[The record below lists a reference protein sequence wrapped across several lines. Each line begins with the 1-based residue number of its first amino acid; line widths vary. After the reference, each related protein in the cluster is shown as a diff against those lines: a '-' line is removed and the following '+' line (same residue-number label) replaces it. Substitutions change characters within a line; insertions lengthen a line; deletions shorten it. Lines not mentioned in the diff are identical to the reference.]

1 MVRSPSLAGAILS
14 GKPRN
19 GPHRLRTG
27 TGGKGAM
34 RRLALLVGSILLA
47 LTALSWAGSAPVV
60 IAQEGYTPDA
70 EELAFVDLVNGY
82 RASLGLGTLT
92 LNYELGAAADYHS
105 YDMATN
111 NYFDHYALDGTD
123 PGTNI
128 QNFGY
133 TGYPWAENIASGMAT
148 AQEVLIAWQ
157 NSPEHDATMRNPAFT
172 EIGIG
177 RHYNEA
183 SYYGWYWTATYG
195 GGEAPAPVETA
206 PAHVEILPEP
216 VVAAP
221 AADAPLLTQT
231 ELDGNVVLDGSTST
245 VQEPATIVTNDG
257 GVVELQQPVVN
268 ADGDRAVSTGGNPVA
283 DGTGDTV
290 IYGDINTGGVTGE
303 SIVYEPPS
311 LTVAGDG
318 PAPAPATTTTSTTTT
333 TTTISSPPPAE
344 PVVTDPTFSETTV
357 TNISMEEGNGRAIGR

>member
-1 MVRSPSLAGAILS
+1 
-14 GKPRN
+14 
-19 GPHRLRTG
+19 
-27 TGGKGAM
+27 M
-34 RRLALLVGSILLA
+34 RRLALLVSGLLLA
-47 LTALSWAGSAPVV
+47 LTALTWAGSAPVV
-60 IAQEGYTPDA
+60 TAQEGYAPDA

-92 LNYELGAAADYHS
+92 LNYELGAAADYKS

-111 NYFDHYALDGTD
+111 NYFDHYGLDGTD

-128 QNFGY
+128 QRFGY
-133 TGYPWAENIASGMAT
+133 TGYPWAENIASGMGT

-157 NSPEHDATMRNPAFT
+157 NSPEHDATMRNPNFT

-177 RHYNEA
+177 RAYNEA

-195 GGEAPAPVETA
+195 GGEAPAPVEAA
-206 PAHVEILPEP
+206 PAAPVDTLPDP

-221 AADAPLLTQT
+221 AAEAPLLTAT
-231 ELDGNVVLDGSTST
+231 DVNGNVALDGSTTT
-245 VQEPATIVTNDG
+245 VQEPATIVTEDG

-268 ADGDRAVSTGGNPVA
+268 ADGDRAVSTGANPVA

-303 SIVYEPPS
+303 TVVYEPPS

-333 TTTISSPPPAE
+333 TTTTSYTPPPAE
-344 PVVTDPTFSETTV
+344 PVYTDPTLTETTV
-357 TNISMEEGNGRAIGR
+357 TNISMEEGNGRAIGG